1 MSERE
6 QDETAQGIAV
16 VGLAGRFPG
25 APSAAALWRN
35 LQGGVESISFFS
47 AEELAAAGIDP
58 AVLADARYVR
68 AKGVL
73 AGADL
78 FDPAFFGFTPREA
91 ECMDPQHRV
100 FLETAWEALEDAG
113 CDPERVSGRIGLF
126 AGCGPSSYLL
136 TNLLPAAGGLAA
148 VGEMQLLL
156 LNDRDF
162 LATRASYKLNLRGPS
177 IVVQTACSTSLVAV
191 HLACQSLLTGDC
203 DAALAGGVSIAT
215 PLVCGYGWQEG
226 GVMSPDGH
234 CRAFD
239 AAAGGT
245 VPGDGCGVVMLKR
258 LVDAL
263 TDGDPIY
270 AVIRGSAVNNDGSA
284 KVGFTAPGVAGQ
296 AEVIAESLMMADVD
310 PATLGYVETH
320 GSGTTLGDPI
330 EIAALTQAF
339 AASGAPPRSIAI
351 GSVKTNVGHCNAAAG
366 IAGLIKTVLAVEHGT
381 IPPSLGFATP
391 NPQIDFAAG
400 PFYVATAA
408 APWPETGEPRRAGVS
423 SFGMGGTNVHAVLE
437 EAPEPGDREAP
448 SRAWQLLVLSA
459 RTPAALD
466 AAAAR
471 LAGHLEAHPDRSLAS
486 LADTAW
492 TLQTGRRAFEHR
504 RVAVARDAAGAAAAL
519 RSQRALSGR
528 REAAGRPVVFLLPGL
543 GDQYAGMARELHE
556 SEPVFREAFDLCA
569 GRLTQVLEPVRGRDL
584 REVLFTGVA
593 AARPLLRRPGSASDT
608 PAADLHR
615 TLFAQPLCFA
625 VEYALARLVM
635 SWGIEPEA
643 MIGYS
648 VGEYVAACL
657 SGVLSLDDAL
667 DLVARRA
674 RLIEELPG
682 GGMLAVPLPE
692 ADLLP
697 LLTGDLAGDLAIAAT
712 NGPHLTVA
720 AGPSAAMDALERRL
734 TERGVSTIRLPTTH
748 AFHTPMMDPAA
759 AALTEAAR
767 RVTVGEPRI
776 PYLSNVTGDWIAA
789 SPPSDP
795 SDPTYWARH
804 MRGTVRFAEGA
815 ARLLAEP
822 ERLYLELGPGGSLGA
837 LLRQHPAAASPGG
850 LTAVAALPR
859 AGEGRSDTEALLE
872 AVGRLWI
879 AGAEIDWERLQGIDR
894 GERRRRAR
902 LPTYPFERQRCWIDS
917 APSAAPSAPAED
929 PADWFWAPSWRQAP
943 LGVSL
948 RRAAV
953 SSPLGGGGLE
963 QGGGQ
968 EGGDANAHKLSFP
981 SALPEVGAPLLTSP
995 LSQPPPAQGGGKG
1008 TAPEKLT
1015 PVGQPPLPRTE
1026 ASEEAGS
1033 WLLFLDPCGLGE
1045 RAAAALRAE
1054 GSSVVTVTPGEIFA
1068 AADAAGTFTLDPG
1081 RRQDY
1086 DALIT
1091 ALRGAGRLPRRIL
1104 HFWGVTAK
1112 EPADG
1117 DALTLG
1123 LISVMLLGQALSA
1136 AGALPDAGAPPLRL
1150 AAVGNGLAEVM
1161 DGDPVYPGKAAVLGA
1176 VKVMTQEM
1184 PGLACTAVDVVAAG
1198 EERAVRQLLDEMA
1211 GPVRDGESC
1220 IAFRGR
1226 QRWARSWAPVRLSAP
1241 IQRLGGDGAYLI
1253 TDGTYGPGMAIAEHL
1268 IRSGSSVVLVM
1279 PLQFPARERWETW
1292 EALPGVPPGQDV
1304 IGAAAGRLLALEA
1317 GGLLD
1322 RVLLVRSSPS
1332 DAAGLRAAFAAARAR
1347 FGRVRGVFHTA
1358 GAFTGGLI
1366 LLKTP
1371 EALFA
1376 AVDPAVRG
1384 ARVLLSALPVAAD
1397 GGPELPDFVLFSS
1410 STLAVAGGLGQID
1423 HAAAG
1428 CFLEA
1433 LALRLTSEGLPGAAV
1448 AVHWDPYQWGGWLA
1462 GAAGA
1467 AAGLAPD
1474 EILANLETFGVPS
1487 GASGDA
1493 LERLLAAGLP
1503 GTAVSTRDLGQL
1515 IRETDALSLQA
1526 LAGQLGHGPRET
1538 HPRPGLATDYKPPG
1552 DELEEKLAG
1561 LWQDLFGIAPI
1572 GIDDS
1577 FLELG
1582 GHSLLA
1588 IQMAT
1593 QLRARLAVDL
1603 PITVVFEAP
1612 TIAQLA
1618 GEVRRARGEDDPAE
1632 LEALLALVEGLS
1644 PEEAAEKLGAMGL

>member
-6 QDETAQGIAV
+6 LDETAQGIAV
-16 VGLAGRFPG
+16 VGMAGRFPG
-25 APSAAALWRN
+25 APSAAAFWRN
-35 LQGGVESISFFS
+35 LRDGVESISFFS
-47 AEELAAAGIDP
+47 AEELAAAGVDP
-58 AVLADARYVR
+58 AVLADERYVR

-73 AGADL
+73 PGADL

-113 CDPERVSGRIGLF
+113 CDPERASGRIGLF
-126 AGCGPSSYLL
+126 AGCGPSSYLIA
-136 TNLLPAAGGLAA
+136 NLLPNAERLAA

-203 DAALAGGVSIAT
+203 DAALAGGVSIAS

-226 GVMSPDGH
+226 SVVSPDGH

-263 TDGDPIY
+263 ADGDVIH
-270 AVIRGSAVNNDGSA
+270 AVIRGSAVNNDGSG
-284 KVGFTAPGVAGQ
+284 KVGFTAPGIAGQ

-339 AASGAPPRSIAI
+339 AASGALPHSIAI

-381 IPPSLGFATP
+381 IPPSLHFATA

-437 EAPEPGDREAP
+437 EAPEPGGEAPP

-471 LAGHLEAHPDRSLAS
+471 LAEHLEAHPDLS
-486 LADTAW
+486 LADAAW

-504 RVAVARDAAGAAAAL
+504 RIAMARDAAGAVTAL
-519 RSQRALSGR
+519 RSPRALSGK

-543 GDQYAGMARELHE
+543 GDQYAGMARELYEGE
-556 SEPVFREAFDLCA
+556 STFREAFDLCA
-569 GRLTQVLEPVRGRDL
+569 DRLKQQLARDL

-593 AARPLLRRPGSASDT
+593 EARPLLRRPG
-608 PAADLHR
+608 AAPEPPPSDLHR

-674 RLIEELPG
+674 QLIEELPG
-682 GGMLAVPLPE
+682 GAMLAVPLPE

-697 LLTGDLAGDLAIAAT
+697 LLTGDLAVAAT

-720 AGPSAAMDALERRL
+720 AGPTAAVDDLERRL
-734 TERGVSTIRLPTTH
+734 SARGVSTIRLPTTH
-748 AFHTPMMDPAA
+748 AFHSPMMDPAA

-776 PYLSNVTGDWIAA
+776 PYLSNVTGDWIAS
-789 SPPSDP
+789 SPPSDPTDRSDPTDP

-822 ERLYLELGPGGSLGA
+822 TRLYLELGPGGSLGA
-837 LLRQHPAAASPGG
+837 LLRQHPAAAASPAG
-850 LTAVAALPR
+850 LTAAAALPR
-859 AGEGRSDTEALLE
+859 AGEGRSDVEALLE

-879 AGAEIDWERLQGIDR
+879 AGADVDWERLQGIDH
-894 GERRRRAR
+894 GEHRRRAR
-902 LPTYPFERQRCWIDS
+902 LPTYPFERQRCWIDPPAAG
-917 APSAAPSAPAED
+917 APQPAPAASLSAPAAD

-943 LGVSL
+943 L
-948 RRAAV
+948 
-953 SSPLGGGGLE
+953 
-963 QGGGQ
+963 
-968 EGGDANAHKLSFP
+968 
-981 SALPEVGAPLLTSP
+981 
-995 LSQPPPAQGGGKG
+995 
-1008 TAPEKLT
+1008 
-1015 PVGQPPLPRTE
+1015 PRTE
-1026 ASEEAGS
+1026 PSEDTGP

-1045 RAAAALRAE
+1045 RAAAALRAA
-1054 GSSVVTVTPGEIFA
+1054 GRSVVTVQPGEIFA
-1068 AADAAGTFTLDPG
+1068 AAADADTFTIDPG

-1086 DALIT
+1086 DALVT
-1091 ALRGAGRLPRRIL
+1091 ALRAAGRLPRRIL
-1104 HFWGVTAK
+1104 HLWGVTAK

-1150 AAVGNGLAEVM
+1150 AAVANGLAEVM

-1184 PGLACTAVDVVAAG
+1184 PGLACAAVDVSVSAG
-1198 EERAVRQLLDEMA
+1198 EERPVRHLLDEIT
-1211 GPVRDGESC
+1211 GPVRDGETC
-1220 IAFRGR
+1220 VAFRGR
-1226 QRWARSWAPVRLSAP
+1226 QRWVRSWAPVPLAAPSA
-1241 IQRLGGDGAYLI
+1241 QQLGDGAYLI
-1253 TDGTYGPGMAIAEHL
+1253 TDGTYGPAMAIAEHL
-1268 IRSGSSVVLVM
+1268 VRGSSAVVLVM
-1279 PLQFPARERWETW
+1279 PLQFPPRERWETW

-1304 IGAAAGRLLALEA
+1304 IGAAVGRLLALEA
-1317 GGLLD
+1317 DGLLD
-1322 RVLLVRSSPS
+1322 RVLLVRSAPT
-1332 DAAGLRAAFAAARAR
+1332 DPAGLRAAFAAARAR
-1347 FGRVRGVFHTA
+1347 CGRVRGVFHTA
-1358 GAFTGGLI
+1358 GAFTGGLL

-1384 ARVLLSALPVAAD
+1384 ARTLLAAVS
-1397 GGPELPDFVLFSS
+1397 GEPEPPDFVLFSS
-1410 STLAVAGGLGQID
+1410 STLAVTGGLGQID

-1433 LALRLTSEGLPGAAV
+1433 LALRLTAEGAAEGFRGNAV

-1462 GAAGA
+1462 GGAGA
-1467 AAGLAPD
+1467 AAGLTP
-1474 EILANLETFGVPS
+1474 EELAGNLATFGVPS

-1503 GTAVSTRDLGQL
+1503 GCAVSTRDLGYL
-1515 IRETDALSLQA
+1515 IRETDTLSLQA
-1526 LAGQLGHGPRET
+1526 LSGQVGHGPRET
-1538 HPRPGLATDYKPPG
+1538 HPRPGLSTDYKPPG

-1572 GIDDS
+1572 GVDDS

-1593 QLRARLAVDL
+1593 QLRAQLAVDL

-1612 TIAQLA
+1612 TVAQLA
-1618 GEVRRARGEDDPAE
+1618 KEVRRARGEDDPGE